1 MANKGDRGGSKTR
14 ARIARIATDL
24 FLERGF
30 DDVTIAEIAREAGV
44 SRVTVFSHFDRKED
58 LLLDRI
64 PSALETLRNA
74 LRTRPD
80 ELSVTERMLRL
91 AIAMAEE
98 RHPLSGLAEGI
109 APFVRVV
116 RDAPTLIARLREFAY
131 EAEAAI
137 VAELDADPR
146 FTGDAPLTAALII
159 TCYRTVTVA
168 TVRQLVATGG
178 TSLDALAARHTAHL
192 EQAFRALQ
200 HGIDPPTAHA
210 QGRVTDS
217 GSSG

>member
-14 ARIARIATDL
+14 ARIAQIATGL

-44 SRVTVFSHFDRKED
+44 SRVTVFSYFDRKED

-64 PSALETLRNA
+64 PTVLETIRHA
-74 LRTRPD
+74 LRTRSD
-80 ELSVTERMLRL
+80 ELSVTEQMLRL
-91 AIAMAEE
+91 ALAMAAE
-98 RHPLSGLAEGI
+98 RHPLSGLAEGVT
-109 APFVRVV
+109 PFVRVV

-137 VAELDADPR
+137 TAELRADPR

-168 TVRQLVATGG
+168 TVQRRVATDAP
-178 TSLDALAARHTAHL
+178 SLDALAAQHTAHL
-192 EQAFRALQ
+192 TQAFHALQ
-200 HGIDPPTAHA
+200 HGIDPTRKPN
-210 QGRVTDS
+210 R
-217 GSSG
+217 